1 MNTTTNSTEEHYW
14 GKGFIDGTM
23 VFCQLAMLAM
33 MLLVVAEVAARL
45 LGFNLEL
52 SEEFGGYLL
61 VTVSFLSLAGC
72 AMHNS
77 FHQVELFTSRLS
89 VQHNRVLMV
98 IFILIALATSL
109 ILDYHLIN
117 FVIAS
122 YVRNDL
128 APTLLETPLWI
139 PRLVMPL
146 GITLL
151 CMALVVMLLRDVKRV
166 IQGAQETQQ

>member
-1 MNTTTNSTEEHYW
+1 MNMMTTNTDEHYW

-33 MLLVVAEVAARL
+33 MLLVVAEVGARL

-89 VQHNRVLMV
+89 AQQNRVLMV
-98 IFILIALATSL
+98 IFILIALATSV

-122 YVRNDL
+122 YLRNDL

-139 PRLVMPL
+139 PRLVVPL
-146 GITLL
+146 GITLW

-166 IQGAQETQQ
+166 LKGLQGAQS

>member
-33 MLLVVAEVAARL
+33 MLLVVAEVTARL

-89 VQHNRVLMV
+89 VQQNRVL
-98 IFILIALATSL
+98 ILIALATSL

-166 IQGAQETQQ
+166 IQGAKETQQ

>member
-1 MNTTTNSTEEHYW
+1 
-14 GKGFIDGTM
+14 
-23 VFCQLAMLAM
+23 
-33 MLLVVAEVAARL
+33 
-45 LGFNLEL
+45 
-52 SEEFGGYLL
+52 
-61 VTVSFLSLAGC
+61 
-72 AMHNS
+72 MHNS

-89 VQHNRVLMV
+89 VQQNRVLMV
-98 IFILIALATSL
+98 VFILIALATSV

-151 CMALVVMLLRDVKRV
+151 CMALVVMLLRDIKRV
-166 IQGAQETQQ
+166 IQGAKEAQQ

>member
-1 MNTTTNSTEEHYW
+1 MNMMTTNTDEHYW

-33 MLLVVAEVAARL
+33 MLLVVAEVGARL

-89 VQHNRVLMV
+89 AQQNRVLMV
-98 IFILIALATSL
+98 IFILIALATSV
-109 ILDYHLIN
+109 ILDSHLIN

-122 YVRNDL
+122 YLRNDL

-166 IQGAQETQQ
+166 LKGLQGAQS